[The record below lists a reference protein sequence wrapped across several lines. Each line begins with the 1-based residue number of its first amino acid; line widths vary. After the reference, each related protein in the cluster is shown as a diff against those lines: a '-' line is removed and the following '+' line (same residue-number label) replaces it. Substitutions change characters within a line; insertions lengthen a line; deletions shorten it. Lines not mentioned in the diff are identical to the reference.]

1 MRLEAVEQGLLRM
14 NVAPQ
19 TEIKAA
25 AGLKEKLA
33 KYNNDISPQ
42 GHLQV
47 EALKETM
54 NIISAL
60 KEEMDNQAQA
70 TKVLI
75 ETTNLQIKH

>member
-1 MRLEAVEQGLLRM
+1 M
-14 NVAPQ
+14 NASGG
-19 TEIKAA
+19 TDLKAS
-25 AGLKEKLA
+25 AGLKDKLA
-33 KYNNDISPQ
+33 KYNNDVSPQ

-60 KEEMDNQAQA
+60 KDDVDSQAQA

-75 ETTNLQIKH
+75 EATNL

>member
-1 MRLEAVEQGLLRM
+1 M
-14 NVAPQ
+14 NVSPQ
-19 TEIKAA
+19 AELKAS

-33 KYNNDISPQ
+33 KYNNDTSPQ

-60 KEEMDNQAQA
+60 KEELDS
-70 TKVLI
+70 
-75 ETTNLQIKH
+75 

>member
-33 KYNNDISPQ
+33 KYNNDISP
-42 GHLQV
+42 
-47 EALKETM
+47 
-54 NIISAL
+54 
-60 KEEMDNQAQA
+60 
-70 TKVLI
+70 
-75 ETTNLQIKH
+75 